1 MKTTIIIFLSLWISV
16 SSFAQR
22 SGNRIEIEKRYRSQ
36 KIAFITDKMQLSS
49 EEAQVFWPVFR
60 EFEAEKDN
68 LAMKIRE
75 YRTAFPEDEVDM
87 TEEQAIEFLTC
98 LNDHSLA
105 MSALVLEYQQKF
117 LKVISA
123 KQLLLL
129 RVAENGFRRH
139 LLQEFKG
146 RGGNRR
152 KN

>member
-1 MKTTIIIFLSLWISV
+1 MKTTIIIFLSLLISV

-22 SGNRIEIEKRYRSQ
+22 PGNRMEIEKRYRSQ

-60 EFEAEKDN
+60 EFEAEKDK

-75 YRTAFPEDEVDM
+75 YRNAFPKDEADM
-87 TEEQAIEFLTC
+87 TEEQAIKFLTH

-105 MSALVLEYQQKF
+105 MSELGLEYQKKF

-139 LLQEFKG
+139 LLREFKG
-146 RGGNRR
+146 KGGNRR

>member
-105 MSALVLEYQQKF
+105 MSELVLEYQQKF